1 MFKISGK
8 ADETFA
14 SCPDTR
20 RSTTGGSVFLEGA
33 PVLCVSQGQKYCALS
48 VTEASLIAT
57 VTVVQHMIYVMNLLN
72 SFELKVELP
81 MVIEIDNKGCVNL
94 INNWS
99 VSGRTRHIDAK
110 KNYLRE
116 LKENWV
122 IELRWCPGKENSSD
136 LFTKNFGGPVFE
148 KHSDEYVSEV

>member
-1 MFKISGK
+1 M
-8 ADETFA
+8 
-14 SCPDTR
+14 
-20 RSTTGGSVFLEGA
+20 
-33 PVLCVSQGQKYCALS
+33 S

-57 VTVVQHMIYVMNLLN
+57 VTVVQYMIYVMNLLN

-81 MVIEIDNKGCVNL
+81 MVIEIDNKGSVDL

-116 LKENWV
+116 LKENGV
-122 IELRWCPGKENSSD
+122 IELK
-136 LFTKNFGGPVFE
+136 
-148 KHSDEYVSEV
+148 